1 MSSDFFLNCRKFC
14 GSWDPII
21 QFFFQSVVDVLAN
34 RLDIQ
39 LCLAILALIDDDLV
53 VQVDLLHRFMG
64 YRKLLVLEI
73 FLLHVSV
80 LSLLQIVHLFLSL
93 NLRSQLF
100 FGGKKSEI
108 FRREK
113 VIVVVQNGEAR
124 DVIVGVGA

>member
-1 MSSDFFLNCRKFC
+1 MSVDNSSIRLEEFTHLSLCQPHGF
-14 GSWDPII
+14 S
-21 QFFFQSVVDVLAN
+21 FQ
-34 RLDIQ
+34 LDIQ
-39 LCLAILALIDDDLV
+39 LGLAILALIDDDLV

-64 YRKLLVLEI
+64 YRKLLVLKI

>member
-1 MSSDFFLNCRKFC
+1 MTFSPHPQFYCAYFQKYNNFFCLLL
-14 GSWDPII
+14 I
-21 QFFFQSVVDVLAN
+21 
-34 RLDIQ
+34 
-39 LCLAILALIDDDLV
+39 CLAILALIDDDLV

-64 YRKLLVLEI
+64 YRKLLVAKI